1 MGADDGEL
9 SDAEESGPMLPRLMV
24 VPTLALVLLGV
35 ALTAA
40 AGPLFDV
47 SAAAA
52 ADLLGRA
59 PYLEAVF
66 PEGVP

>member
-1 MGADDGEL
+1 
-9 SDAEESGPMLPRLMV
+9 MLPRLMV

-47 SAAAA
+47 ERR
-52 ADLLGRA
+52 GRRRPARAGA